1 MALDYGDVGVRLRL
15 TPTYVHPLQWPDRAS
30 RFDGRAFRSLPAGRM
45 LTDDTKESIRA
56 AYTRLKEGLPGFRAR
71 ASQGKMIAEVAKA
84 LAVEGGAAVIEA
96 PTGTGKSMAYL
107 IAGVEVARAQKK
119 KLLIA
124 TATIALQEQLVQRDI
139 PLYLKLN
146 GREAKV
152 ALAKGRGRY
161 LCPRNLAM
169 ASNSLQDTAQMG
181 LGFEADLAL
190 WSKPPAER
198 DKQVLAK
205 LAGAFDRHEWDGD
218 MDNAPET
225 PGDLLRA
232 MITTSA
238 GGCTGRK
245 CGQFMA
251 CPFFAARR
259 AVGDAD
265 IIVANQDLVL
275 ADLTMPR
282 EEDGFGGVILPK
294 PDEVLYIFD
303 EGHHVPSKAI
313 DRGAAEVHMS
323 VTVRQLS
330 RLGRQIHA
338 AYSLTDKEVIG
349 KLSLDAGDEKL
360 QELSDALEELEKD
373 IRLHWLPSPADDE
386 PMYRGSLG
394 QLPESWVEHARVL
407 YVFTGEM
414 ERWVGA
420 VRRAV
425 LEMTESG
432 PTNEALSRELGM
444 ALERI
449 DRQLRTWRAWS
460 SEDREGGPPL
470 ARWVTMSGD
479 QQLVCHASSVSAGGL
494 LRSVLW
500 ENASAVVMTSAT
512 LSAGGNFRTFAD
524 AVGLPD
530 GAVTLSLPSPF
541 NLAAQARLEVP
552 ALRAMPDAR
561 EEHAQEISDW
571 LAANLDWGAGN
582 LVLFTSRAKLDRVLQ
597 KLPIECVRKVRAQ
610 GSLGKAQLVA
620 EHIVDVEAG
629 KGSTLF
635 GLASF
640 GEGLDLPGKL
650 CETVVITQLPF
661 AVPTDP
667 VGATYAEWLESR
679 GRNPFIEVT
688 VPDATRLL
696 TQYCGR
702 LIRTETDHGRI
713 VLLDRRVVTKRY
725 GERMLNALPPFA
737 RAIERAA

>member
-470 ARWVTMSGD
+470 ARWVTLSGD

>member
-1 MALDYGDVGVRLRL
+1 
-15 TPTYVHPLQWPDRAS
+15 
-30 RFDGRAFRSLPAGRM
+30 M
-45 LTDDTKESIRA
+45 LTDTTKDAIRA
-56 AYTRLKEGLPGFRAR
+56 AYTRLKDGLPGFRAR

-84 LAVEGGAAVIEA
+84 LAQEGGAAVIEA

-107 IAGVEVARAQKK
+107 IAGAEVARAQKK

-124 TATIALQEQLVQRDI
+124 TATVALQEQLVQRDI

-146 GREAKV
+146 GTEAKV

-169 ASNSLQDTAQMG
+169 ASNSLNETAQMG
-181 LGFEADLAL
+181 LAFDADLAL
-190 WSKPPAER
+190 WTKPPQER
-198 DKQVLAK
+198 DKKALSK
-205 LAGAFDRHEWDGD
+205 LADLFDRHEWDGD
-218 MDNAPET
+218 IDTAPE
-225 PGDLLRA
+225 PISDVLRP

-245 CGQFMA
+245 CALFMN

-294 PDEVLYIFD
+294 PDETLYIFD
-303 EGHHVPSKAI
+303 EGHHVPNKAI
-313 DRGAAEVHMS
+313 DRGAAEVYM
-323 VTVRQLS
+323 TAAVRQLS

-349 KLSLDAGDEKL
+349 KLALDAGDQKL
-360 QELSDALEELEKD
+360 QELSDALEELEKE
-373 IRLHWLPSPADDE
+373 IRLGWLPSPDDDE

-394 QLPESWVEHARVL
+394 QLPEAWVEHARAL
-407 YVFTGEM
+407 YVFTGEI

-432 PTNEALSRELGM
+432 PTHEALSRELGM

-460 SEDREGGPPL
+460 TSDGENAPPL
-470 ARWVTMSGD
+470 ARWVTMSVD

-500 ENASAVVMTSAT
+500 GNASAVVMTSAT
-512 LSAGGNFRTFAD
+512 LSAGGNFRGFAD

-530 GAVTLSLPSPF
+530 DAVTLSLPSPF
-541 NLAAQARLEVP
+541 DLATQARLEVP
-552 ALRAMPDAR
+552 ALRALPDAR
-561 EEHAQEISDW
+561 EEHVQEICDW
-571 LAANLDWGAGN
+571 LATHLDWAAGN
-582 LVLFTSRAKLDRVLQ
+582 LVLFTSRMKLDRVLQ
-597 KLPIECVRKVRAQ
+597 KLPIEYVRKVRAQ

-620 EHIVDVEAG
+620 EHIADIEAG

-688 VPDATRLL
+688 VPEATRLL

-702 LIRTETDHGRI
+702 LIRTETDRGRI
-713 VLLDRRVVTKRY
+713 VLLDRRVVLKRY
-725 GERMLNALPPFA
+725 GERMLKALPPFT
-737 RAIERAA
+737 RVIEKVA

>member
-198 DKQVLAK
+198 DKQGLAK